1 MLIID
6 THTHVFPDHLAYE
19 TVSRMADKATVTLY
33 ADGTLGNLRKIMTQ
47 VGISYCVTLP
57 VATKPNQVES
67 INQWIEANRQEG
79 ILPFGAIHPDYPHIE
94 RELKRIKELGF
105 YGVKLH
111 PDYQEF
117 YPHEE
122 RMNNIYEICQSSNL
136 MIAFHCGDDIGYSR
150 PGHSLPRLIA
160 RVCERF
166 PQLRILA
173 AHFGGFE
180 MWDQALKYLIGR
192 EIYIECSF
200 TFGYIE
206 TKRFDEII
214 KKHNKDLIMLG
225 SDSPWG
231 SIVTNIEGISISS
244 LSDIQKEKILGLN
257 AQRLFGL

>member
-1 MLIID
+1 MLIVD
-6 THTHVFPDHLAYE
+6 THTHVFPDHLAYD
-19 TVSRMADKATVTLY
+19 TVSRMASKAAVTLH

-47 VGISYCVTLP
+47 TGIAYSATLP
-57 VATKPNQVES
+57 VATKPDQVES
-67 INQWIEANRQEG
+67 INQWVQANRQEG
-79 ILPFGAIHPDYPHIE
+79 ILSFGAIHPDYPHAE
-94 RELKRIKELGF
+94 RELKRLKELGF

-117 YPHEE
+117 YPHEQK
-122 RMNNIYEICQSSNL
+122 MYKIYEICQQL
-136 MIAFHCGDDIGYSR
+136 GLIVAFHCGDDIGYPR
-150 PGHSLPRLIA
+150 PGHSLPRLVA
-160 RVCERF
+160 RVHDQF
-166 PQLRILA
+166 PRLVILA

-206 TKRFDEII
+206 PQRFYEII
-214 KKHNKDLIMLG
+214 KKHNNDLIMLG

-231 SIVTNIEGISISS
+231 SIVSNIEGISTSS
-244 LSDIQKEKILGLN
+244 LTDTQKEKILGLN